1 MEMEDDKEIILFVI
15 ESLFPSTFMIYLLSS
30 WPVILLSIGIA
41 AGLPAVF
48 IIGYYICGKR
58 NSRAA
63 AAVMIISGIFSAAS
77 VITALFVIVNVA
89 WY

>member
-1 MEMEDDKEIILFVI
+1 MEMEEDREIILFVI
-15 ESLFPSTFMIYLLSS
+15 ESLLPSAFMIYLLSS
-30 WPVILLSIGIA
+30 WPVILLLFGIA

-63 AAVMIISGIFSAAS
+63 AAVMIISGMFSAAS
-77 VITALFVIVNVA
+77 VITALFMM
-89 WY
+89 